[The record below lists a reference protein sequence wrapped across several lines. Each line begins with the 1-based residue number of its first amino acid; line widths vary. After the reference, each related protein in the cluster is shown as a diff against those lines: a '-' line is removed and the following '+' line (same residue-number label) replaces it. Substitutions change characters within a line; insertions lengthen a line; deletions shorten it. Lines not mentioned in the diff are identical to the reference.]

1 MPYVK
6 KGLSA
11 IFVLGLL
18 GWLAAAA
25 AAQDGSAQWKPVE
38 AALGRNGQIQSG
50 GVIRFGMPRSD
61 MHITVGDVAVKP
73 GLALGAWAAF
83 KGNTGS
89 AMLMGDLVLAP
100 EEVEPVMEKLE
111 SGGVEITGLHNHLLR
126 ENPRVMYM
134 HIGGHGNAVELA
146 KTLHDALALTRTP
159 AASPSSPA
167 SGGPPLDTAAIDKI
181 LGRNGQMNGG
191 IYQVSAPRAEK
202 ISEHGM
208 DVPPSMG
215 VATGINFQTL
225 GNGRAATTGDFVLL
239 GTEVNPVL
247 RALRQNGIEVTA
259 VHSHMLTEEPRLIFM
274 HFWGEGEATQLA
286 HGLRAALDRTNSQ
299 KEAESAAA
307 RPRK

>member
-1 MPYVK
+1 MRYIE

-11 IFVLGLL
+11 ISVLCLL
-18 GWLAAAA
+18 VWLSAAA

-38 AALGRNGQIQSG
+38 AAMGRNGQMQSG

-61 MHITVGDVAVKP
+61 MHVTVGNVAVKP
-73 GLALGAWAAF
+73 GLALGSWAAF
-83 KGNTGS
+83 KGDPGS

-111 SGGVEITGLHNHLLR
+111 KGGVEITGVHNHLLG

-146 KTLHDALALTRTP
+146 KTLHEALALTKTP
-159 AASPSSPA
+159 AASGASPA
-167 SGGPPLDTAAIDKI
+167 SSEPSLDTAAIDKI
-181 LGRNGQMNGG
+181 MGRNGKMNGG
-191 IYQVSAPRAEK
+191 IYQVGVPRAEK
-202 ISEHGM
+202 ISENGM

-215 VATGINFQTL
+215 VATGINFQPL

-286 HGLRAALDRTNSQ
+286 RGLRAALDQTNSQ
-299 KEAESAAA
+299 KENQSAAA
-307 RPRK
+307 RPKK